1 MGPLMGLRESL
12 ATCWEIL
19 PKVSRS
25 FALPI
30 RLLPRPTGD
39 AVMLCYL
46 IFRIADTI
54 EDGCADPAER
64 TRLFGAFRSLLDGDR
79 SLASRLATV
88 DPPPYDALMHRTGAV
103 AEAFGTLPPSVR
115 ALVTGRLAEMSE
127 GMQAWAAREVRT
139 MDDLHDYCY
148 YVAGIVGKLLTRIFR
163 EYGHIGE
170 ATFRDLDR
178 RSVEFGLALQMVN
191 VIRDVRADDRE
202 GRRYWPTQL
211 LVRHGLAWDTL
222 FRESHRARALAA
234 VRDLVGDALGY
245 CDVAIDYIRRLPA
258 HQMRLRAFCA
268 LPLFMAVA
276 TMGACLGNPALF
288 SDGRSVK
295 IPRSR
300 TRRILALSIAS
311 APFDG
316 LLTGGYRR
324 LRDLGSSA
332 LLAPAPFLPIS
343 SP

>member
-1 MGPLMGLRESL
+1 MGLRESL

-46 IFRIADTI
+46 VFRIADTI
-54 EDGCADPAER
+54 EDCCGDPAER
-64 TRLFGAFRSLLDGDR
+64 ERLFGAFRSLLDGDR
-79 SLASRLATV
+79 SLSPRLAAI
-88 DPPPYDALMHRTGAV
+88 DPPPYDALMHRTEAV
-103 AEAFGTLPPSVR
+103 AEVFETLPPPVR
-115 ALVTGRLAEMSE
+115 SLVHERLAEMSR
-127 GMQAWAAREVRT
+127 GMQAWASREVRT
-139 MDDLHDYCY
+139 LDDLHDYCY
-148 YVAGIVGKLLTRIFR
+148 YVAGLVGKLLTRIFR

-178 RSVEFGLALQMVN
+178 RSVDFGLALQMVN
-191 VIRDVRADDRE
+191 VIRDVRADDRD

-211 LVRHGLAWDTL
+211 LARHGLAWENL
-222 FRESHRARALAA
+222 FRESHRPQALG
-234 VRDLVGDALGY
+234 VLRDLVRDALRY

-258 HQMRLRAFCA
+258 HQTRLRAFCA

-276 TMGACLGNPALF
+276 TMGACLDNPALF
-288 SDGRSVK
+288 SDGRPVK

-300 TRRILALSIAS
+300 TRRILAVSIAA

-316 LLTGGYRR
+316 LLTTGYRR
-324 LRDLGSSA
+324 LRDQNR
-332 LLAPAPFLPIS
+332 IV
-343 SP
+343 